1 MIADIHAHV
10 IPGVDD
16 GARDMK
22 EAAEI
27 LKMMRL
33 DGITSV
39 VATPHYYP
47 QISPEPSAHIKVIKA
62 AFDNM
67 LSELQL
73 SAPNIILGHEV
84 HYFRDIARSEQIR
97 DLRMGNSEYILLELP
112 FDGWGYEME
121 EEIIS
126 LALNT
131 GLTPIIAHIERYM
144 GAKGIPAVLETIKR
158 GYAVAQLSCDALLY
172 SRHSQKNA
180 IKLLKSGVISYIATD
195 AHSVDKRPPRMSSA
209 LKTIESKLGSD
220 AVEALIKNANELF
233 RKISEGQTRGINH
246 VQEFCI

>member
-1 MIADIHAHV
+1 MIADIHSHV

-16 GARDMK
+16 GAKDIK

-47 QISPEPSAHIKVIKA
+47 HICPEPAAHIEEINS
-62 AFDNM
+62 AFKNM

-73 SAPNIILGHEV
+73 SVPNIVLGHEV
-84 HYFRDIARSEQIR
+84 HYFRDISRSEQIR
-97 DLRMGNSEYILLELP
+97 DLRMGNSDYILLELP
-112 FDGWGYEME
+112 FNGWGYEME

-131 GLTPIIAHIERYM
+131 GLTPIIAHIERYE
-144 GAKGIPAVLETIKR
+144 GAKGFPAVLETIKR
-158 GYAVAQLSCDALLY
+158 GYAVAQMSCDALLF
-172 SRHSQKNA
+172 SRRSQKNA
-180 IKLLKSGVISYIATD
+180 VKLIKSGVISYIATD

-209 LKTIESKLGSD
+209 LKTIETKLGTD
-220 AVEALIKNANELF
+220 TVERLIRNANELF
-233 RKISEGQTRGINH
+233 QKISEGQTRGIIH